1 MILNAK
7 TNVVTLNQIFKN
19 DQIKIY
25 VKGADDVLK
34 AIGFTEH
41 GFAHAK
47 KTSNDAKM
55 ILQTL
60 NFDNRTCE
68 LAAIAGYLHDIGN
81 IVNRQNHAQSGA
93 ILVFQILNDLGMD
106 SGEIVQISSAI
117 GHHDEGSAAVVS
129 PIGAA
134 LILADKGDVRRT
146 RVRNA
151 HNFKL
156 GIHDRVNYAV
166 ESCNLKIDE
175 EHKNVILDIKI
186 DNNICHVMEYFEIFL
201 SRMLLCKN
209 AAKYLSLRF
218 ELIINDVRLL

>member
-7 TNVVTLNQIFKN
+7 TNVVTLNQILKN

-47 KTSNDAKM
+47 KASNDAKM

-60 NFDNRTCE
+60 NFDDRTCE

-93 ILVFQILNDLGMD
+93 IMVFQILNDLGMD

-166 ESCNLKIDE
+166 ENCNLKIDE